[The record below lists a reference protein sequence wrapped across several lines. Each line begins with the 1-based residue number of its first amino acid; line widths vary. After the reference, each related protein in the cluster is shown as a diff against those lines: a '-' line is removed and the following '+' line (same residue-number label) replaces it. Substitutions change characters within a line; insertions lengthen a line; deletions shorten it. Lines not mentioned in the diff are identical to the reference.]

1 MRSADAGF
9 AARALAGSENV
20 KGGVATADGTWVPGP
35 PSRAQFTIRMRDFT
49 AVRVPAMTRLL
60 SSVAS
65 LRGLGEML
73 GGDGISF
80 STLEAPVTMQ
90 GSLIVIGE
98 ARAAGPSLGLTAS
111 GTYDTSRDNLDI
123 NGVLVPSYGLNS
135 MLGNVPVIG
144 NIFRSRQGEGMFG
157 ITYSMDGPLANARVG
172 ANPLSVIAPGIFR
185 RIFEGTPGRAP
196 QEQRTRP
203 QQSSKT
209 RSGAQ

>member
-1 MRSADAGF
+1 
-9 AARALAGSENV
+9 
-20 KGGVATADGTWVPGP
+20 
-35 PSRAQFTIRMRDFT
+35 
-49 AVRVPAMTRLL
+49 
-60 SSVAS
+60 
-65 LRGLGEML
+65 
-73 GGDGISF
+73 
-80 STLEAPVTMQ
+80 
-90 GSLIVIGE
+90 
-98 ARAAGPSLGLTAS
+98 
-111 GTYDTSRDNLDI
+111 
-123 NGVLVPSYGLNS
+123 